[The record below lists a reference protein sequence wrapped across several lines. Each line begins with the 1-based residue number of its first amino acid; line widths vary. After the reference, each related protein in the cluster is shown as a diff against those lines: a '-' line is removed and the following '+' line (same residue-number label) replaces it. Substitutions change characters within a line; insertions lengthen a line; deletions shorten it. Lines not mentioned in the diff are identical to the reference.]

1 MTADAERIADE
12 ILTVPGPVRAFLAHK
27 LIASLDA
34 ETDNDREREWAEV
47 MDRRSREIESG
58 QVVCRPVN
66 DVIAD
71 IRDKLD
77 AIRRQSCRSS
87 WR

>member
-58 QVVCRPVN
+58 QVVCRPVK
-66 DVIAD
+66 DVVAE
-71 IRDKLD
+71 IRGRLD
-77 AIRRQSCRSS
+77 AIRRQPS
-87 WR
+87 